1 MGTVRNGNQRCPVAR
16 TAALI
21 GDTYIL
27 LILRDLSDGPRRFGD
42 LERSVEASPRT
53 LTSRLRQMET
63 QGLVSR
69 HVFAEIPPRVE
80 YKLTAKGHAL
90 LPIVQALR
98 EFGRQWLFV
107 DEQTPA
113 PKI

>member
-1 MGTVRNGNQRCPVAR
+1 MDNLGEHNRHCPVAR
-16 TAALI
+16 TAALV

-53 LTSRLRQMET
+53 LTSRLRQMEAE
-63 QGLVSR
+63 GIIVR

-80 YKLTAKGHAL
+80 YELTTKGRAL
-90 LPIVQALR
+90 APIVESLR
-98 EFGRQWLFV
+98 QFGETWLL
-107 DEQTPA
+107 DDGQSQTR
-113 PKI
+113 